1 MMVRLTKRDIPL
13 YEAFKRE
20 SFKQERVEMIGF
32 YSYTVVLTYISLAI
46 TVFGMT
52 QAIHG
57 NFKIAILC
65 LALSGLCDMFDGK
78 IARTKKNRTE
88 DEKAF
93 GIQIDSLCDVVCFGI
108 FPAVICYLLGVR
120 GPLGMAI
127 IALYCV
133 NSVIRLAFF
142 NVMEAKNALVSETGE
157 KFYRGLPITS
167 MAIVL
172 PLVFMIQFAI
182 SDVAFRIL
190 LHFALFIVGMLFIVD
205 FRLKKPTNKML
216 EVLVCIV
223 GTAVFI
229 MLVFTRYKISLRP
242 GWPWLSW
249 MRRL

>member
-1 MMVRLTKRDIPL
+1 
-13 YEAFKRE
+13 
-20 SFKQERVEMIGF
+20 MIGF
-32 YSYTVVLTYISLAI
+32 YNYTVVLTYISLAI

-57 NFKIAILC
+57 NFKSAIVC

-78 IARTKKNRTE
+78 IARSKKDRTE

-108 FPAVICYLLGVR
+108 FPAMICYLLGVR
-120 GPLGMAI
+120 GPIGMAI

-142 NVMEAKNALVSETGE
+142 NVMEAKNALVTETGE

-172 PLVFMIQFAI
+172 PLVFMVQFAV
-182 SDVAFRIL
+182 SDMVFRIL
-190 LHFALFIVGMLFIVD
+190 LHFALLIVGILFIVN
-205 FRLKKPTNKML
+205 FRLKKPSNKML
-216 EVLVCIV
+216 TMIVFVVGSAVL
-223 GTAVFI
+223 I
-229 MLVFTRYKISLRP
+229 MLLFTRYRISFRP
-242 GWPWLSW
+242 GWPWLCW
-249 MRRL
+249 MRKL